1 MSDRTTSAS
10 SFSSRWQFWIDRGG
24 TFTDVVGRKPHADG
38 SYSLVTHK
46 LLSENPEQYKDA
58 AVAGIRHLL
67 GLKPGE
73 AVTPDL
79 VECVKMGTTVATN
92 ALLERK
98 GEPTLLITTRG
109 FKDALRIAYQNRPRL
124 FDRHI
129 VLPELLY
136 ERVMEAQER
145 VGAHGDVIEPLDE
158 QHLKERLWAAYDA
171 GLRSAAIVFMH
182 GYRYTAHEEAAARIA
197 REVGFTQVSAS
208 HATSPMMKLVSR
220 GDTTVVDAY
229 LSPIL
234 RRYVSQVASEMPGV
248 KLFFMQ
254 SSGGLT
260 DAQMFQG
267 KDAIL
272 SGPAGGIVGM
282 ARTAEL
288 AGHDKVIGFDMGG
301 TSTDVSH
308 YAGEFEREFE
318 TQVAGVRMRAPMMSI
333 HTVAAG
339 GGSVLGF
346 DGARFRVGPES
357 AGANPGPASY
367 RRGGPLAVTDANVMV
382 GKIQPAHF
390 PKVFGH
396 AANEALDGDAVAQKF
411 GELAVQT
418 GRTGEDVA
426 HGFIQIAVQ
435 QMANAI
441 KKISV
446 ARGYDVTRYTLQCF
460 GGAGGQHACLV
471 ADALGMTRVFVHP
484 LAGVLSAYGMGL
496 ADQNVIREQAVE
508 CKLAPEALAGIEQTL
523 DQLATTARA
532 ELERQQASVGT
543 AVVHRRVHVRYEGSD
558 SALIVAFGTLAEI
571 TAGFEAAYR
580 QRFAFLMQGKG
591 LVVEAVSVEAVVP
604 GDAPEEPRHAVHPA
618 REVPRRSTV
627 RMYTGGVDGIAAW
640 HDAALVVREDL
651 RPGDV
656 IAGPA
661 IIAEKNATTIVEPG
675 WEALLTDLDHLLL
688 ERRVPRAVQHAVG
701 TTVDPVLLEV
711 FNNLF
716 MNIAEQM
723 GLQLQN
729 TAYSVNI
736 KERLDFS
743 CALFDAEGNLIANA
757 PHMPVHLG
765 SMGESIKTVVREN
778 AGRMQPGDVYVLN
791 DPYHGGTHLPD
802 ITVVTPVYVSDEA
815 EPTFYVGSR
824 GHHADVGG
832 TTPGSMPP
840 FSTRIE
846 EEGVQINN
854 VKLVERGALREAEM
868 VALLESGEYPSRNPQ
883 QNMAD
888 LRAQIAANEKGQQ
901 ELRRM
906 VAEFGLDVV
915 QAYMRHVQD
924 NAEESV
930 RRVITRLKDGAFTLP
945 LDNGAQIS
953 VAAKVD
959 AATRS
964 ATIDFTGTSP
974 QQANNFNAP
983 TAVCMAAVLY
993 VFRCLVDDDIPLNA
1007 GCLKPLKVIIPPGS
1021 MLNPHP
1027 PASVVAGNVETSTC
1041 ITNALFGA
1049 LGVMASSQPTMN
1061 NFTFGNAH
1069 HQYYET
1075 IAGGSGAGGM
1085 FDDAGALVGGFAG
1098 TSVVQTHMT
1107 NSRLTDPEVLE
1118 FRFPVRL
1125 ESYAIR
1131 QGSGGL
1137 GRWRGGDGGVRRV
1150 RFLEPMT
1157 ASILSNGRHQ
1167 GAFGLAGGL
1176 PGQPGVNRV
1185 VRANGRVEAL
1195 DHIGQAQMDAGDVF
1209 EIQTPGGG
1217 GFGAP

>member
-1 MSDRTTSAS
+1 MTQLAPTTHIP
-10 SFSSRWQFWIDRGG
+10 RWQFWIDRGG
-24 TFTDVVGRKPHADG
+24 TFTDIVAKRPDG
-38 SYSLVTHK
+38 SLTTHK

-73 AVTPDL
+73 PVTPAL

-92 ALLERK
+92 ALLERT
-98 GEPTLLITTRG
+98 GEPTLLVTTRG
-109 FKDALRIAYQNRPRL
+109 FRDALRIAYQNRPRL

-129 VLPELLY
+129 QLPELLY
-136 ERVMEAQER
+136 TEVIEACER
-145 VGAHGDVIEPLDE
+145 VGAHGDVLQALDE
-158 QHLKERLWAAYDA
+158 PSLRGDLLAAYGR
-171 GLRSAAIVFMH
+171 GLRSVAIVFMH
-182 GYRYTAHEEAAARIA
+182 GYRYTQHEQAAQRIA
-197 REVGFTQVSAS
+197 KEVGFTQISTS
-208 HATSPMMKLVSR
+208 HETSPRMKFVSR

-234 RRYVSQVASEMPGV
+234 RRYVDQVASEMPGV

-260 DAQMFQG
+260 DAGTFQG

-282 ARTAEL
+282 ARTAGL
-288 AGHDKVIGFDMGG
+288 AGHEKVIGFDMGG

-308 YAGEFEREFE
+308 YAGAFEREFE
-318 TQVAGVRMRAPMMSI
+318 THVAGVRMRAPMMSI

-339 GGSVLGF
+339 GGSVLAY

-357 AGANPGPASY
+357 AGANPGPVSY

-382 GKIQPAHF
+382 GKVQPRYF
-390 PKVFGH
+390 PSVFGP
-396 AANEALDGDAVAQKF
+396 AANETLDADAVRARFEEIAAQTQRKP
-411 GELAVQT
+411 E
-418 GRTGEDVA
+418 EVA
-426 HGFIQIAVQ
+426 EGFIQIAVQ

-471 ADALGMTRVFVHP
+471 ADALGMSRVFVHP

-496 ADQNVIREQAVE
+496 ADQTVIREQAVE
-508 CKLAPEALAGIEQTL
+508 MPLAAASLPLIAERLDALGSAAQ
-523 DQLATTARA
+523 A
-532 ELERQQASVGT
+532 ELERQQVSANPVQ
-543 AVVHRRVHVRYEGSD
+543 VRHNVHVRYEGTD
-558 SALIVAFGTLAEI
+558 SALVVPFGDMASIQAAFES
-571 TAGFEAAYR
+571 AYR
-580 QRFAFLMQGKG
+580 QRFAFLMVGKG
-591 LVVEAVSVEAVVP
+591 LVVEAVSVEAMIA
-604 GDAPEEPRHAVHPA
+604 GDAPAEPRLPVHPHRKHPQ
-618 REVPRRSTV
+618 RETV
-627 RMYTGGVDGIAAW
+627 KMYSGSAW

-651 RPGDV
+651 HPGDV
-656 IAGPA
+656 IPGPA
-661 IIAEKNATTIVEPG
+661 IIAEKNTTTVVEPG
-675 WEALLTDLDHLLL
+675 WSARLTDLDHLVLD
-688 ERRVPRAVQHAVG
+688 RVTARKVQYAAG

-743 CALFDAEGNLIANA
+743 CALFDATGNLIANA

-765 SMGESIKTVVREN
+765 SMGESIKTVIREN
-778 AGRMQPGDVYVLN
+778 AGKMHPGDVYMLN

-802 ITVVTPVYVSDEA
+802 VTVITPVYVAEGA

-824 GHHADVGG
+824 GHHADIGG

-840 FSTRIE
+840 FSTRID

-854 VKLVERGALREAEM
+854 VKLVDRGIFLEEEVRS
-868 VALLESGEYPSRNPQ
+868 LLTTGGGTTPYPSRNPQ
-883 QNMAD
+883 QNLAD
-888 LRAQIAANEKGQQ
+888 LRAQIAANEKGVQ
-901 ELRRM
+901 ELSKM
-906 VAEFGLDVV
+906 VGQFGLDVV

-930 RRVITRLKDGAFTLP
+930 RRVITQLKDGQFTLK

-953 VAAKVD
+953 VSVKVNV
-959 AATRS
+959 AERS
-964 ATIDFTGTSP
+964 AVIDFAGTSA
-974 QQANNFNAP
+974 QQTNNFNAP
-983 TAVCMAAVLY
+983 RAVCMAAVLY
-993 VFRCLVDDDIPLNA
+993 VFRTLVDDDIPLNA
-1007 GCLKPLKVIIPPGS
+1007 GCLKPLQVIIPQGS
-1021 MLNPHP
+1021 MLNPNP

-1049 LGVMASSQPTMN
+1049 LGVMAGSQPTMN
-1061 NFTFGNAH
+1061 NFTFGNAQY
-1069 HQYYET
+1069 QYYET
-1075 IAGGSGAGGM
+1075 IAGGSGAGAV
-1085 FDDAGALVGGFAG
+1085 FDASGRTVRGFDG

-1118 FRFPVRL
+1118 FRFPVVL
-1125 ESYAIR
+1125 DSYEIQR
-1131 QGSGGL
+1131 GSGGA
-1137 GRWRGGDGGVRRV
+1137 GRWAGGDGGVRRV
-1150 RFLEPMT
+1150 RFLEAMT
-1157 ASILSNGRHQ
+1157 ASILSNGRLNP
-1167 GAFGLAGGL
+1167 AFGMAG
-1176 PGQPGVNRV
+1176 GQPGRPGANRV
-1185 VRANGRVEAL
+1185 LRANGQVEEL
-1195 DHIGQAQMDAGDVF
+1195 GHIGAALMEPGDVF
-1209 EIQTPGGG
+1209 EIATPGGG
-1217 GFGAP
+1217 GFGECVTS